1 MKTSNFKIRLQ
12 YKPLLLCTL
21 LPAFPIFSGC
31 AMQSVNSDRFQGQ
44 TVPIIQDP
52 LINPAP
58 PLYQQPA
65 QKLPPEQIQLQ
76 LQAIAALIQ
85 AGNNNAA
92 QKFAETLDPATM
104 SAQQRDQLNLF
115 YAQIM
120 LSAGEAE
127 QALNR
132 LELIQAQQLS
142 PDNKIKYFQSQAFA
156 FSLTGHLLNSV
167 RSRIELSKLL
177 SSPDERDENQATIL
191 ETLSLMPES
200 ALNDQSHTATD
211 VLAGWLSLAGMLK
224 LKERDPVS
232 FDLELAKWRETF
244 PGHPA
249 NSYLLKNMAGN
260 MTNHPGSIAVLL
272 PESGPFAQASKAIR
286 AGIMAAY
293 THQDSNAAKPAI
305 RFYDTEYSTAVALYN
320 QAVSDGAELII
331 GPLRKDRIQSLADS
345 VVFDIPV
352 LALNHIEGLQKN
364 NLYQFSLSPMD
375 DVDQITR
382 KALHDG
388 HQKALLLLP
397 ESTQGKRIADYF
409 MEYWQEFDHSILE
422 SQTYNRKDTDFSS
435 AIKKLLNF
443 DESEN
448 RYNRLRQL
456 IPSVKF
462 TPRRRQ
468 DADVILLSAYGNE
481 ARLINPQL
489 HYYQAAN
496 LPVYALPAIYTGQPN
511 PSLDQDLNKITF
523 CDTPWLLD
531 SDQGKLSM
539 SALQDIWRQF
549 PNSYL
554 RLIAMGIDAYNLI
567 AQLDKIDVIPYTG
580 ATGTLSLM
588 FDGRIK
594 RELVCARFTEGRPEI
609 IDISKNSPNTSFTHE
624 DRPTQ
629 EALPIIEYAD

>member
-1 MKTSNFKIRLQ
+1 LKTSNFKIRLQ
-12 YKPLLLCTL
+12 CKPLLLCTL
-21 LPAFPIFSGC
+21 LPAFPILSGC
-31 AMQSVNSDRFQGQ
+31 AMQSVNSGRFQGQ

-52 LINPAP
+52 LIKPAP

-65 QKLPPEQIQLQ
+65 RKLSPEQIQLQ
-76 LQAIAALIQ
+76 LQATDALIK

-92 QKFAETLDPATM
+92 QKFAEALDPATM
-104 SAQQRDQLNLF
+104 SPRQRDQLNLF

-120 LSAGEAE
+120 LSTGEAE

-132 LELIQAQQLS
+132 LELIQAQQLNL
-142 PDNKIKYFQSQAFA
+142 DNKIKYFQSQAFA

-167 RSRIELSKLL
+167 RSRIELGKLL
-177 SSPDERDENQATIL
+177 SSPDERDDNQAAII
-191 ETLSLMPES
+191 ETLKLMPES
-200 ALNDQSHTATD
+200 ALHNQSHTAKD
-211 VLAGWLSLAGMLK
+211 VLSGWLSLAGLLK
-224 LKERDPVS
+224 LKERDPIS
-232 FDLELAKWRETF
+232 FNVKLAKWRETF

-249 NSYLLKNMAGN
+249 NSYLLKNMADS
-260 MTNHPGSIAVLL
+260 MTSHLVSIAVLL
-272 PESGPFAQASKAIR
+272 PESGPFAQAAKAIR

-293 THQDSNAAKPAI
+293 TYQDSNAAKPAI
-305 RFYDTEYSTAVALYN
+305 RFYDTEYSTADALYH
-320 QAVSDGAELII
+320 QAVADGAELII
-331 GPLRKDRIQSLADS
+331 GPLRKEHIQSLADS

-375 DVDQITR
+375 DVEQITR

-388 HQKALLLLP
+388 HQKALLLIP
-397 ESTQGKRIADYF
+397 ETVQGKRIADYF
-409 MEYWQEFDHSILE
+409 TEYWQDFDHSILE

-435 AIKKLLNF
+435 AIKKLLNL

-456 IPSVKF
+456 IPPINF

-489 HYYQAAN
+489 HYYQAAD

-523 CDTPWLLD
+523 CDTPWLLG

-539 SALQDIWRQF
+539 SALHDTWRQF
-549 PNSYL
+549 PSSYL

-567 AQLDKIDVIPYTG
+567 TQLDKIDVIPYTG

-588 FDGRIK
+588 LDGRIK

-609 IDISKNSPNTSFTHE
+609 MDIPTNSPDTSFTHE
-624 DRPTQ
+624 DRPIQ
-629 EALPIIEYAD
+629 EALPITEYAD